1 MEGRG
6 EARFLLILFSGPSA
20 GWDGKGREKRGG
32 GKERKERRKNP
43 RNSTRIVVVR
53 IRGVQSGLGG
63 KGEGEA

>member
-1 MEGRG
+1 MGWERQG
-6 EARFLLILFSGPSA
+6 EERRR
-20 GWDGKGREKRGG
+20 K
-32 GKERKERRKNP
+32 GKERKERRKNQ